1 MTDLIHRRY
10 ADPQFIFAMPAD
22 EGVRFLLF
30 VMSREEEELLDSRLF
45 ARWIPYQAEIS
56 FEDFKEQLRPK
67 KMKDD
72 KEVLKDVES
81 ILKSW
86 EGTNGTF

>member
-1 MTDLIHRRY
+1 
-10 ADPQFIFAMPAD
+10 MPAD
-22 EGVRFLLF
+22 EGARFLLF
-30 VMSREEEELLDSRLF
+30 VMSREEDERIF
-45 ARWIPYQAEIS
+45 QRWLMFQNEMS
-56 FEDFKEQLRPK
+56 FDDFKEQLKPK
-67 KMKDD
+67 RMKSE